1 MRKQS
6 KLAVLHVAWQE
17 QVCQHLE
24 GPGTDVENLQT
35 SVGHEA
41 PTVRTRIEVIGVF
54 AQICALDGVGSFGL
68 DIIFELV
75 ISVILSLRTD

>member
-24 GPGTDVENLQT
+24 GPRTDVENLQT

-41 PTVRTRIEVIGVF
+41 PTVRTRTEVIGVF

-75 ISVILSLRTD
+75 ISVILSLRSD